1 VFTYETQGFFPAD
14 RIQLGLPKA
23 NRLIKARLSSRA
35 DSKLPWREL
44 KTGIFFRLNFDSTDL
59 QNSPLTLPITQDRFY
74 RLEILSGALPKN
86 GPAPELQL
94 MWYPHECAFVASG
107 EPPFML
113 VYGNADLVYEPQVVD
128 ELLEAIGQKNQETYL
143 GYSRL
148 DPPQVLGGDERLK
161 VSRYSKER
169 WLRWVLWIV
178 LCFSVAEL
186 TLMAYRLYRQIKG

>member
-1 VFTYETQGFFPAD
+1 VFIYDTQGFFPTD
-14 RIQLGLPKA
+14 RIQLRLSKA

-44 KTGIFFRLNFDSTDL
+44 NTGIFFRLNIDKADL
-59 QNSPLTLPITQDRFY
+59 QNSPLKLPLTQDRFY
-74 RLEILSGALPKN
+74 RLEILSGSPPKN
-86 GPAPELQL
+86 ESAPELHL

-178 LCFSVAEL
+178 LCFSVAGL